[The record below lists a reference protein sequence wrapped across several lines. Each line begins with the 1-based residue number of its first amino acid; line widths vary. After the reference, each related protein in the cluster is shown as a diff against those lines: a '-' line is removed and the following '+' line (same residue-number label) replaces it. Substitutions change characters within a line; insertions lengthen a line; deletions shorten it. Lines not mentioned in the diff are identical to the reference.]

1 MQHNL
6 QKNIVL
12 LIIVIPKGVIM
23 KTITLKTD
31 EKLFEEITNLSRK
44 LKLSKSELIRRAIK
58 EYEKKIA
65 LQNIKRQIQQA
76 SLNIRKESANMIEDL
91 ENTIDDGLEN
101 V

>member
-1 MQHNL
+1 
-6 QKNIVL
+6 
-12 LIIVIPKGVIM
+12 M